1 MIILRYITRE
11 ILTTTAVISG
21 ALVLF
26 SVGSRFS
33 KYLDQAWR
41 GEFSPNVLFLIL
53 AYRIPEFLTII
64 LPISFFLGAL
74 MAFGRLYVDNEMVV
88 LSSGGVGKA
97 KVLFYTLF
105 SASIVAAFV
114 AVLSIWLGPHY
125 VAKTLEI
132 YEAQAQRSELGV
144 LAPNRFQ
151 MLSDGKLMT
160 YFESFN
166 ESRTKINNV
175 FIAEMATDSPNSMV
189 DAVVATAAN
198 IKSSEI
204 DENQLF
210 VITAKEG
217 EEWEDPESGQRYLL
231 LHDGYQYVGQPG
243 QKKYQELKFES
254 YGYLIER
261 REVVPSGRIR
271 LESLPPKKLIETNH
285 NAYKAEL
292 HWRIALPLMVIIVT
306 FIAVP
311 MSHTNPRQGR
321 YVKMLPAFFLFMSY
335 LGLLVVAKG
344 WLEEGKL
351 STSLGLWPFHGLYLL
366 LGFILLWWN
375 NGQPNGKL
383 AWSRKSHA

>member
-11 ILTTTAVISG
+11 ILTTTTVISC

-41 GEFSPNVLFLIL
+41 GDFSPNVLFLIL

-97 KVLFYTLF
+97 KVLSYSLL
-105 SASIVAAFV
+105 SASLIAAVV
-114 AVLSIWLGPHY
+114 AVLSIWLGPYY
-125 VAKTLEI
+125 VAKTLDI

-160 YFESFN
+160 YFDSFN

-175 FIAEMATDSPNSMV
+175 FIAEMATDSSNSVV

-198 IKSSEI
+198 IKTNPT
-204 DENQLF
+204 DEKQLF
-210 VITAKEG
+210 VLTAKEG
-217 EEWEDPESGQRYLL
+217 EEWEDPESGQHYLL
-231 LHDGYQYVGQPG
+231 LHDGYQYIGQPG
-243 QKKYQELKFES
+243 QKKYQELK
-254 YGYLIER
+254 
-261 REVVPSGRIR
+261 
-271 LESLPPKKLIETNH
+271 
-285 NAYKAEL
+285 
-292 HWRIALPLMVIIVT
+292 
-306 FIAVP
+306 
-311 MSHTNPRQGR
+311 
-321 YVKMLPAFFLFMSY
+321 
-335 LGLLVVAKG
+335 
-344 WLEEGKL
+344 
-351 STSLGLWPFHGLYLL
+351 
-366 LGFILLWWN
+366 GFQDHI
-375 NGQPNGKL
+375 
-383 AWSRKSHA
+383 